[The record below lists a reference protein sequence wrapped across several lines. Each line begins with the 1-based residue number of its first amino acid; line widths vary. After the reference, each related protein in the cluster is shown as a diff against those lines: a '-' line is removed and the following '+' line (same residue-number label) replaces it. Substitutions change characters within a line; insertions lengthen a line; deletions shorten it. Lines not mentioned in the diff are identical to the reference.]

1 MVRVGAGPDQ
11 QNAPGDDT
19 AGAQDYR
26 GVTFVFDLD
35 GTLCDTD
42 GREYSRAHPKRDR
55 IELVND
61 LYRRGARI
69 IVDTARGSGTNEN
82 WQAKTEA
89 QLKGWGLKFHRV
101 RTGIKFAGDFYIDD
115 KAQSDREFFNDR
127 RRID

>member
-1 MVRVGAGPDQ
+1 MVRLGAGPDQ

-35 GTLCDTD
+35 GTLCHTS
-42 GREYSRAHPKRDR
+42 GRDYSAAVPIRER
-55 IELVND
+55 INIVNR
-61 LYRRGARI
+61 LYHAGARI
-69 IVDTARGSGTNEN
+69 VVDTARGSGTNEN

-115 KAQSDREFFNDR
+115 KAVTDHDFFQER
-127 RRID
+127 